1 MKKIDDNLI
10 LQASSGNE
18 VAMAKL
24 LEKCQPDLNRFS
36 RKVCSTAEDA
46 EDAVQVAL
54 WVLYKKIGVLRTI
67 SALSAWLFRIIERE
81 CYRIFR
87 SNNKTFA
94 MDPDDMEELFG
105 TSNSIADESILK
117 IDLTKAIISL
127 PYTYR
132 SVIILRDIRELST
145 YEVSNMLEISP
156 EAVKS
161 RLHRARNIIRK
172 KLEIS
177 GHSH

>member
-1 MKKIDDNLI
+1 
-10 LQASSGNE
+10 
-18 VAMAKL
+18 
-24 LEKCQPDLNRFS
+24 
-36 RKVCSTAEDA
+36 
-46 EDAVQVAL
+46 
-54 WVLYKKIGVLRTI
+54 
-67 SALSAWLFRIIERE
+67 
-81 CYRIFR
+81 
-87 SNNKTFA
+87 